1 MHENPHESPDES
13 NLLSEK
19 FIKDIEGM
27 CLTSKNYIISY
38 TTNIGAFDGEVTVLS
53 VNNSGLIYHCNQYG
67 VTLII
72 PEGAVQQSGTVWFK
86 ACLFSDKFKFGDYIP
101 VTPIVWV
108 YTDMKLIKP
117 AELYLPHHIYIEQP
131 ETKSELVL
139 LTADDKFDGDK
150 LLFFVNNK
158 HKMEV
163 ESTLCKTY
171 CHHFCS
177 SCVAVD
183 EALYNGFQKHYMLAV
198 AKKQK
203 NDTTLLM
210 HFCIFPL
217 QLKCKKVL

>member
-1 MHENPHESPDES
+1 MS
-13 NLLSEK
+13 LLLK
-19 FIKDIEGM
+19 CIIY
-27 CLTSKNYIISY
+27 TNY
-38 TTNIGAFDGEVTVLS
+38 IGAFGEVVVLS
-53 VNNSGLIYHCNQYG
+53 VDSSGLIYHCSQYG

-72 PEGAVQQSGTVWFK
+72 PEGAVQQSGTVWYK
-86 ACLFSDKFKFGDYIP
+86 ACLFSDNFIFGDYIP

-117 AELYLPHHIYIEQP
+117 AELYLPHHIYIECP

-139 LTADDKFDGDK
+139 LTAEDKFDEDK
-150 LLFFVNNK
+150 LLFFANNK

-183 EALYNGFQKHYMLAV
+183 EASYNDLQKQCMLAV
-198 AKKQK
+198 AKKK
-203 NDTTLLM
+203 EDDMTLLV
-210 HFCIFPL
+210 HFCISPL
-217 QLKCKKVL
+217 QPNCREVFYKCIIFII

>member
-1 MHENPHESPDES
+1 M
-13 NLLSEK
+13 
-19 FIKDIEGM
+19 
-27 CLTSKNYIISY
+27 
-38 TTNIGAFDGEVTVLS
+38 LS
-53 VNNSGLIYHCNQYG
+53 VDSSGLIYHCSQYG

-150 LLFFVNNK
+150 LLFSVNNNLI
-158 HKMEV
+158 MEV
-163 ESTLCKTY
+163 ESTLCKMY
-171 CHHFCS
+171 CCHFCS
-177 SCVAVD
+177 SCAAVKKTS
-183 EALYNGFQKHYMLAV
+183 YNGFRKRYMLAV
-198 AKKQK
+198 AKKQEDDK
-203 NDTTLLM
+203 TLLV
-210 HFCIFPL
+210 HFCIFPS
-217 QLKCKKVL
+217 QPKCAEVLYRNVVLCDDDTI